1 MERKLFVLLMETLR
15 GVEGAAARPT
25 KGTYSHTH
33 VLAVMVWAALFDR
46 PISWAVRRENWP
58 WHDRTRPLPS
68 SATVSRRR
76 RDPEILA
83 LVERLIERLRVSG
96 VGERT
101 LVLDGRGL
109 RVARHSADPDADW
122 GRAAGGVDNGYRLHE
137 IVDLCGNC
145 RAYRVTPLRAG
156 ERTVALELIAG
167 LATNE
172 ADVLLADAGYDSN
185 ALYEAAA
192 GRGVRM
198 IAAWARPGAEGL
210 GHRVHS
216 VHRVAA
222 IELQRQRPEV
232 LRDRRRI
239 ESCFGTQGNRVGGL
253 GPLPNH
259 VRRLHRVQLW
269 VAVKLAIDAAHRWRK
284 HHQTAA

>member
-1 MERKLFVLLMETLR
+1 MERKLFVLLMTTLR
-15 GVEGAAARPT
+15 SLEGARRRPA
-25 KGTYSHTH
+25 KGIYCDEH
-33 VLAVMVWAALFDR
+33 VLAVMIWAAVHDR
-46 PISWAVRRENWP
+46 PVSWAVRREHWP

-68 SATVSRRR
+68 GATVSRRAWT
-76 RDPEILA
+76 PSIT
-83 LVERLIERLRVSG
+83 RLIHGVIEALRISG
-96 VGERT
+96 EGERT

-137 IVDLCGNC
+137 IVDLYGNC
-145 RAYRVTPLRAG
+145 RAFRVMPLRAG
-156 ERTVALELIAG
+156 ERSVAIDLIAG
-167 LATNE
+167 LAVGE

-192 GRGVRM
+192 ARGVRM
-198 IAAWARPGAEGL
+198 IAARGRPNAKGL

-216 VHRVAA
+216 VHRIAA
-222 IELQRQRPEV
+222 IELQRRRPEV
-232 LRDRRRI
+232 LKPRRMI

-259 VRRLHRVQLW
+259 VRRLHRVRLW
-269 VAVKLAIDAAHRWRK
+269 VATKLAIDAAHRWK
-284 HHQTAA
+284 QHHHPAA